1 MEYGLNGPSLAVPSV
16 TARALWA
23 SLNQASSEPCGIH
36 GVSGGSLG
44 EENKAN
50 FPELKSLD
58 EPSCFLAYSNN

>member
-16 TARALWA
+16 TARASWA
-23 SLNQASSEPCGIH
+23 SLNEAPSEPCGIH

-58 EPSCFLAYSNN
+58 ETALLLSGIF